1 MSDNERRYFEYDAS
15 YEEWLDWYHRVE
27 HDRYEHPDVTVDAVM
42 MTYDDEAK
50 PVDSSKTL
58 LIRRYTHP
66 YKGLLSLPGTF
77 LHADERDADAAIAR
91 LLSTRLHADVSN
103 CSIQQLRTY
112 TGIDRDPRGQV
123 ISISHML
130 YMRDGI
136 SWLSSLSPSVAEGM
150 IWVPMHEV
158 DDIELGFDHNAIV
171 DDARTR
177 LMGQFG
183 WTPNVFYALPER
195 FTLTQA
201 MKLRSSL
208 FNEDMKHMSRANF
221 KKKYQ
226 GMWSDEGRVDPTDE
240 RSAKLFSFNKW

>member
-50 PVDSSKTL
+50 PVDSLKTL

-77 LHADERDADAAIAR
+77 LHADEQDADEA
-91 LLSTRLHADVSN
+91 LSRMLTDRLHADINDCRV
-103 CSIQQLRTY
+103 QQLRTY

-123 ISISHML
+123 VSIAHLL
-130 YMRDGI
+130 YMRDGVDWLEHQDHDI
-136 SWLSSLSPSVAEGM
+136 SDGIQWIPINDASERQLA
-150 IWVPMHEV
+150 
-158 DDIELGFDHNAIV
+158 FDHNAII
-171 DDARTR
+171 DDGIER
-177 LMGQFG
+177 LRSQFG

-208 FNEDMKHMSRANF
+208 FNEDMKNMSRANF

-240 RSAKLFSFNKW
+240 RSAKLFSFNK